1 MRILNI
7 SAYKFVTLDDVEA
20 LRDRLQARARD
31 LGLKGTILLAP
42 EGINVF
48 IAGLEVQ
55 VERFLSE
62 LLDDARFAGLPMKR
76 SWSDEQPFNRMLVK
90 AKREIITLR
99 RPDVD
104 PSRTPAPRLAPE
116 ELKRWLDEGREVLL
130 LDTRNHFEVALGTF
144 DSAAEL
150 QLKSFTDLP
159 DAARGIDPRWKTLP
173 VVTFCTGGI
182 RCEKAAPLLMQEG
195 FSDVHQLDGGILNYF
210 ERCGGAHFSGECF
223 VFDKRVALGPD
234 LQPTGTLQCY
244 ACQSVLSPEDQ
255 ARPEY
260 RFGHSCHH
268 CVDGDFARHRNQGDA
283 TAVGGGGI
291 DSVPGDGRRADANP
305 APDGRRRAS

>member
-1 MRILNI
+1 
-7 SAYKFVTLDDVEA
+7 
-20 LRDRLQARARD
+20 LRARLQARARD

-42 EGINVF
+42 EGINIF
-48 IAGLEVQ
+48 IAGQEVQ
-55 VERFLSE
+55 VERFMSRLTE
-62 LLDDARFAGLPMKR
+62 DARFAGLPVKK

-90 AKREIITLR
+90 AKREIITMR
-99 RPDVD
+99 RPDID

-130 LDTRNHFEVALGTF
+130 LDARNHFEVALGSFEGAT
-144 DSAAEL
+144 EL
-150 QLKSFTDLP
+150 NLRSFTDLP
-159 DAARGIDPRWKTLP
+159 QAAQDIDPRWKNLP

-182 RCEKAAPLLMQEG
+182 RCEKAAPLLMHQG
-195 FSDVHQLDGGILNYF
+195 FGEVYQLDGGILNYF

-234 LQPTGTLQCY
+234 LAPTGTLQCY
-244 ACQSVLSPEDQ
+244 VCQSVLSPEDQ

-260 RFGHSCHH
+260 RFGVSCHL
-268 CVDGDFARHRNQGDA
+268 CIDGDFAKHRNRGQA
-283 TAVGGGGI
+283 TSGNGGGHG
-291 DSVPGDGRRADANP
+291 SGDDTGTENYDEGPRALNP